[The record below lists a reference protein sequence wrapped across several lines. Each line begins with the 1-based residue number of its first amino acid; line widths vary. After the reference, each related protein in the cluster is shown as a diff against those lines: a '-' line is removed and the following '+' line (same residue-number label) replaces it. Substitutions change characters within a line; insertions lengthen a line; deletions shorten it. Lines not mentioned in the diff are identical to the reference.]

1 LDSEAAA
8 IIMSIVYGYD
18 VQPYNDRFV
27 TLSENAVKKLTE
39 SVFPGAMVVNTFPI
53 LRYLPSWFPGAGFQR
68 FAAGA

>member
-1 LDSEAAA
+1 
-8 IIMSIVYGYD
+8 MSIVYGYD

-27 TLSENAVKKLTE
+27 TISENAVKKIAE
-39 SVFPGAMVVNTFPI
+39 SFFPGAMAVNTFPI

>member
-27 TLSENAVKKLTE
+27 TISENAVKKMAE
-39 SVFPGAMVVNTFPI
+39 SLFPGAMAVNTFPI
-53 LRYLPSWFPGAGFQR
+53 LRYLPSWFPGAGFQH
-68 FAAGA
+68 FAAGE